1 MRAIRDSST
10 TGNFEIV
17 VDGELVHSKT
27 TKGDGFLDSGKK
39 RKVVSM
45 AIASVMKKPDYGAR
59 EKEVLEATEVVD
71 SGDDKGKR
79 MSLVMSIVS
88 VVIAIP
94 ALVGA

>member
-1 MRAIRDSST
+1 MRAIRDSGT

-17 VDGELVHSKT
+17 VGGELVHSKKT
-27 TKGDGFLDSGKK
+27 RGDGFLDSGKK

-45 AIASVMKKPDYGAR
+45 AIASVMNAPDYGSR
-59 EKEVLEATEVVD
+59 EKEALEAVD
-71 SGDDKGKR
+71 GEDKGTDQGKR